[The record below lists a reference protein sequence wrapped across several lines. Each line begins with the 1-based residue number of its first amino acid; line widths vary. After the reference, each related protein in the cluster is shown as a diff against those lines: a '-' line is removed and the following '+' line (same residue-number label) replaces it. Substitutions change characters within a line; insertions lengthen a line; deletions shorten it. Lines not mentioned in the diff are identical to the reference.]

1 MPASTQKFGFIS
13 GGNQSQGSSVQ
24 QRPQTTPVASQSTT
38 VLNRPSDN
46 ILSPPFI
53 SPDPIPAPSEA
64 PVAGKKPDDTEW
76 DEYGFGDS
84 MELEG
89 LNLSQEF
96 NQATCDQLRSDE
108 LNDPLDDDELFKDLD
123 LYDFEQDFSQENP
136 VTYTGETPAI
146 ITITQAPLLLRSQH
160 LPPRAIDDTNNPWKP
175 SRPNPFKD
183 NLRASPISSI
193 TPEEPTQSNI
203 PDGIPS
209 PTTVENDTRHPT
221 LIELS
226 VPWNRLNSS
235 VQPGFVEKFYQ
246 SSRLHYL
253 STWKAKLRD
262 LTAHIQKNHVP
273 IPMKSKNR
281 VIM

>member
-1 MPASTQKFGFIS
+1 M
-13 GGNQSQGSSVQ
+13 
-24 QRPQTTPVASQSTT
+24 
-38 VLNRPSDN
+38 
-46 ILSPPFI
+46 
-53 SPDPIPAPSEA
+53 
-64 PVAGKKPDDTEW
+64 AGKKPDDTEW
-76 DEYGFGDS
+76 NEYGFGDS
-84 MELEG
+84 IELEG

-96 NQATCDQLRSDE
+96 DQATSDQWRSDE

-123 LYDFEQDFSQENP
+123 LYDFEQDFSQGSP
-136 VTYTGETPAI
+136 VARTEETPA
-146 ITITQAPLLLRSQH
+146 TITQAPSPFRPQH
-160 LPPRAIDDTNNPWKP
+160 LPPRTIGDTNNPWKP

-183 NLRASPISSI
+183 NLRASPTSSI
-193 TPEEPTQSNI
+193 PPEEPTQSHM
-203 PDGIPS
+203 PDDIPS
-209 PTTVENDTRHPT
+209 PATVENDTRHPT

-273 IPMKSKNR
+273 VPMKSKNR
-281 VIM
+281 VIMYVFFFLML